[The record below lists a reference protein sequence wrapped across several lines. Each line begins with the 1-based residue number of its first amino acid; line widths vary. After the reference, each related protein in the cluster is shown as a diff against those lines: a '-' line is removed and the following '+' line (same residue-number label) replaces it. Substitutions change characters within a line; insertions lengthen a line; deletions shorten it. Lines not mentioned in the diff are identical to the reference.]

1 MGTHFWHRCVG
12 HLHRPRVQKCWE
24 FNLKRD
30 IALSAQANVFGPAW
44 RHLVQNIEQKHRKNC
59 VCCQLDSVQCH
70 SSLSGHKDFHELR
83 FSIVIIKSLQV
94 CLCLFCCH
102 CICIC
107 IFVVHALSA
116 HYYEQMSQ
124 RSLKLCLKCQKC
136 SGSLCSVVISLIV
149 SDAQGTDIVT
159 YWAVLRLCLDR

>member
-1 MGTHFWHRCVG
+1 MLG
-12 HLHRPRVQKCWE
+12 VQPEREINTNIILYNIFKIE
-24 FNLKRD
+24 KLFKTPKD
-30 IALSAQANVFGPAW
+30 IGSPSQCPSS
-44 RHLVQNIEQKHRKNC
+44 RQLVQNIEQKHRKNC

-83 FSIVIIKSLQV
+83 FSIVIIKSFQV

-107 IFVVHALSA
+107 IFVVQALSA

-159 YWAVLRLCLDR
+159 Y